1 MTHPTRT
8 SFLSDVAEHQ
18 LTILKDDGVF
28 RHMVLSQGSFEH
40 RFEITTWPQHLCIS
54 GDMGCYVF
62 SRVQDMFCFFR
73 QSGDDWGVNA
83 SYWEEKVLAEC
94 KTDGT
99 REFDAKEADQRLEQF
114 LQWFVEGLDPTNE
127 EEAEAINSATNA
139 VKEFTQ
145 NRENAEWD
153 VVYRLNN
160 WDEEDAGG
168 MTLDDFWDGWK
179 DRFTYRFIWCCYAI
193 VFAIRQY
200 DEATQSKEAA

>member
-1 MTHPTRT
+1 MNHPTRA
-8 SFLSDVAEHQ
+8 SFLNDVAEHQ

-28 RHMVLSQGSFEH
+28 RHMELSQGSFEH

-99 REFDAKEADQRLEQF
+99 REFDVKQADQRLEQF
-114 LQWFVEGLDPTNE
+114 LQWFVEGLDPTKE
-127 EEAEAINSATNA
+127 EEAEAISSATNA

>member
-1 MTHPTRT
+1 MNHPTRE
-8 SFLSDVAEHQ
+8 SFLNDVAEHQ

-62 SRVQDMFCFFR
+62 SRIQDMFCFFR

-127 EEAEAINSATNA
+127 EEAEAISSATNA

-145 NRENAEWD
+145 NRENSEGD

-179 DRFTYRFIWCCYAI
+179 DSFTYRFIWCCFAI

>member
-1 MTHPTRT
+1 MNHPTRT

-28 RHMVLSQGSFEH
+28 RHMVLSKGSFEH

-62 SRVQDMFCFFR
+62 SRVQDMFSFFR

-99 REFDAKEADQRLEQF
+99 REFDAKEADQRLEHF
-114 LQWFVEGLDPTNE
+114 LQWFIEGLDPTNE

-160 WDEEDAGG
+160 WDEEEAGG

-179 DRFTYRFIWCCYAI
+179 DPFTYRFIWCCYAI

>member
-1 MTHPTRT
+1 MDHPTKT
-8 SFLSDVAEHQ
+8 QFLEDVANHK
-18 LTILKDDGVF
+18 LSIIKDDGVF

-179 DRFTYRFIWCCYAI
+179 DRFTYRFIWCCFAI

>member
-1 MTHPTRT
+1 MKHPTRT
-8 SFLSDVAEHQ
+8 SFLNDVAEHQ

-193 VFAIRQY
+193 VFAILQY

>member
-1 MTHPTRT
+1 MNHPTRT
-8 SFLSDVAEHQ
+8 TFLNDVAEHQ

-62 SRVQDMFCFFR
+62 SRVQDMFSFFR
-73 QSGDDWGVNA
+73 QSDDDWGVNA

-114 LQWFVEGLDPTNE
+114 LQWFIEGLDPTNE
-127 EEAEAINSATNA
+127 EDAEAISSATNA

-160 WDEEDAGG
+160 WDEEEAGG

-179 DRFTYRFIWCCYAI
+179 DLFTYRFIWCCFAI